1 MYDVCIL
8 VYLYIMYCGDFIYY
22 LGNFVFVNGKF
33 RWKNYIYIMI
43 LKRVKFMED

>member
-8 VYLYIMYCGDFIYY
+8 VMYCGDFIYY

-33 RWKNYIYIMI
+33 RWKNYSICVLYI
-43 LKRVKFMED
+43 